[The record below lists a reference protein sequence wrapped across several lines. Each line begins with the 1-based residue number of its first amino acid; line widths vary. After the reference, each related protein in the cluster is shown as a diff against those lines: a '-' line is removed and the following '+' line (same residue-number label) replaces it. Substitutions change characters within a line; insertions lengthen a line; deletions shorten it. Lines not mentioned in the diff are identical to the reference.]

1 MKWIKNSTF
10 ARRKEKNMKKFI
22 MSIAGIILLLALI
35 PVSVFNCSNSTL
47 EKESIEGDTV
57 IVAPDSVWDTSYVD
71 SITQR
76 IKAASYNWWGDS
88 DAYYYGAPDSIMKR
102 KAYYDSL
109 QYEQMKREGKC
120 Q

>member
-1 MKWIKNSTF
+1 
-10 ARRKEKNMKKFI
+10 MKKVIIITLSTIVSLILIPTMFFSCKI
-22 MSIAGIILLLALI
+22 VPKENILL
-35 PVSVFNCSNSTL
+35 
-47 EKESIEGDTV
+47 GDTV
-57 IVAPDSVWDTSYVD
+57 IVAPDSVWDRTYID

-76 IKAASYNWWGDS
+76 IKADSYEWWGDS
-88 DAYYYGAPDSIMKR
+88 DAYYYGAPDSIMER